1 MVSARITSLPELI
14 DTIGRRACLKDPDD
28 ICGSPLARTK
38 VKDAGLE
45 EQHVHGLDWADVVV
59 SASRFTATTIEKAH
73 FQRVIFQDCDLSG
86 LTFVDS
92 TLRDCVFADVKSR
105 AQMNFTNTRIEGV
118 FMTEIL
124 LDHLEFQQSKIGSV
138 TIAGGECQTL
148 SFHHCAPMNRY
159 SGLTLTQLNLKS
171 VGGLTELR
179 KSGVA
184 VQVDGDLWRSLG
196 DMYLRQQGLDEIE
209 GDKLDDLSLAVAGAA
224 ARLNLPQPPLG

>member
-1 MVSARITSLPELI
+1 
-14 DTIGRRACLKDPDD
+14 
-28 ICGSPLARTK
+28 
-38 VKDAGLE
+38 
-45 EQHVHGLDWADVVV
+45 
-59 SASRFTATTIEKAH
+59 
-73 FQRVIFQDCDLSG
+73 
-86 LTFVDS
+86 
-92 TLRDCVFADVKSR
+92 
-105 AQMNFTNTRIEGV
+105 
-118 FMTEIL
+118 
-124 LDHLEFQQSKIGSV
+124 
-138 TIAGGECQTL
+138 
-148 SFHHCAPMNRY
+148 MNRY